1 MKFVLASA
9 SPRRISLLEQI
20 GRPPDLTVPANIDE
34 TPLKGELP
42 RNLARRLAC
51 AKARAVATTHADA
64 IVLGADTVVGRGRR
78 ILPKPA
84 DKDEARRC
92 LALLS
97 GARHRVY
104 GGIALI
110 VPNERIRERLV
121 NTAVAFKRLSHDELE
136 DYIASGEWRGKAG
149 GYAIQGLAA
158 AYVRQII
165 GSYSNVVGLPLFE
178 TNALLEGA
186 GHRRA
191 AFRAAGDDDEH

>member
-1 MKFVLASA
+1 MQFVLSSA
-9 SPRRISLLEQI
+9 SSRRVSLLEQI
-20 GRPPDLTVPANIDE
+20 GRRPDLIVPAGIDE

-42 RNLARRLAC
+42 RNLACRLAS
-51 AKARAVATTHADA
+51 AKALAVASIHADS

-78 ILPKPA
+78 IMPKPA
-84 DKDEARRC
+84 DEGEARRC

-104 GGIALI
+104 GGIAVV
-110 VPNERIRERLV
+110 VPNGRIRERLV
-121 NTAVAFKRLSHDELE
+121 STAVAFKRLSREELE

-178 TNALLEGA
+178 TNALLEGV

-191 AFRAAGDDDEH
+191 AFRRA